1 MDFFGLNLYALHGSL
16 GSVCLGLLPNL
27 ESFQS
32 LFLPAPSV
40 PSSFN
45 SGPVTTQMLDLLLF
59 SHTSQRH
66 RSLLFSVDFPLSPRL
81 REFCC
86 SVLKLTDSLLCYLCC
101 TAELTQQELVFSFAF
116 SFYNFP
122 LVLSLSFL
130 TSILLLRFLILLFV
144 SRVFLIDCW
153 SIFFYNGCFKVL
165 VRKSQLPIHLGDR
178 DSLLGFLLQVV
189 ISWFLVWQDIFS
201 MMPGDSGSP
210 LNCLF

>member
-59 SHTSQRH
+59 SHRSQRH

-122 LVLSLSFL
+122 LVLSLFFSFY
-130 TSILLLRFLILLFV
+130 FV
-144 SRVFLIDCW
+144 AEISHSFVCFK
-153 SIFFYNGCFKVL
+153 SIFNWLLKHFFFIMAALKFSSENPNFRFILVSVTVYWVFSFKLWFPGSWCDRTFSLGC
-165 VRKSQLPIHLGDR
+165 QETLG
-178 DSLLGFLLQVV
+178 
-189 ISWFLVWQDIFS
+189 
-201 MMPGDSGSP
+201 P
-210 LNCLF
+210 L